1 MRAKRG
7 ERPRGAQ
14 DLSPR
19 AASFAAMAAPELATP
34 TSLVLSP
41 SAVERIRG
49 LRGQC
54 ERPGG
59 VLRLRIIAGG
69 CSGMQYRIDF
79 TEAPRSNDVVVEQEG
94 GEVVVDR
101 QPLTDL
107 HGPQ

>member
-1 MRAKRG
+1 MRAKGG

-41 SAVERIRG
+41 SAVERIRA
-49 LRGQC
+49 LRGQF

-59 VLRLRIIAGG
+59 GLRLRIIAGG

-79 TEAPRSNDVVVEQEG
+79 TEGPRSNDDVGVHPG
-94 GEVVVDR
+94 GHAAV
-101 QPLTDL
+101 
-107 HGPQ
+107 